1 MINDKIITSLL
12 AILIALGG
20 WTLSRTFS
28 LSQDMVLVKE
38 KISQVEK
45 QLDEAVWNA
54 LPEPDNKKKRKK
66 NKKNKKKKKQD

>member
-1 MINDKIITSLL
+1 MINDKIITALL
-12 AILIALGG
+12 AVLLALGG

-45 QLDEAVWNA
+45 QLDEAVWNT
-54 LPEPDNKKKRKK
+54 LPHPEKNSKKKRKK
-66 NKKNKKKKKQD
+66 KKKKKKQD

>member
-1 MINDKIITSLL
+1 MINDKIITALL
-12 AILIALGG
+12 AVLLALGG

-45 QLDEAVWNA
+45 QLDEAVWKDV
-54 LPEPDNKKKRKK
+54 PDSKSSKKKKR
-66 NKKNKKKKKQD
+66 KKKKKQD